1 GARRRQWHFAHTAS
15 RRTRTMISSEPT
27 GIYSAKFRPWDPK
40 SYLLGGYPDD
50 KHFGPASTERCCK
63 RGSWWWIGRHW
74 RNDVA
79 VLACDSGGGYCRHV
93 EGIYES
99 RTARMG
105 GACSLLQHLCDDANR
120 RAARMVVAA
129 VLHSVRQYR
138 DRDCACHRHREGL
151 WAERRVRSCAALSPE
166 HRRLS
171 DPWLRELPV
180 PEACSRGCGLARNPE
195 TGYRF
200 GAEASTGCPLRRF
213 AKSVCASARLCYF
226 GLHPLRDTKPSFSF
240 CVLLTSRVR
249 NHAGKMP
256 ALQNKGS
263 KIKAAFVNAVWYI
276 SPTKSLDGRSLHDAS
291 WPSF

>member
-15 RRTRTMISSEPT
+15 GRSRTMISSEPT

-180 PEACSRGCGLARNPE
+180 PEACSRGCGLANWLSLRS
-195 TGYRF
+195 GSKHRLSF
-200 GAEASTGCPLRRF
+200 ASIREECVCFRLPLLF
-213 AKSVCASARLCYF
+213 LSAS
-226 GLHPLRDTKPSFSF
+226 PRDTKPSFSF
-240 CVLLTSRVR
+240 CVLLTAASAQPSRQD
-249 NHAGKMP
+249 AG
-256 ALQNKGS
+256 
-263 KIKAAFVNAVWYI
+263 I
-276 SPTKSLDGRSLHDAS
+276 
-291 WPSF
+291 